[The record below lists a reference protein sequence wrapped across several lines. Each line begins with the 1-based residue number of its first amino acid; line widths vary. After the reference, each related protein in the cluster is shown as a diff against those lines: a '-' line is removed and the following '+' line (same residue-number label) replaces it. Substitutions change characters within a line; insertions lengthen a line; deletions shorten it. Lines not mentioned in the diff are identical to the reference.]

1 MKQLFSIVTI
11 LFLCLVSCNEMEEV
25 NGTGNGG
32 TVNISAE
39 FPDKTVDTRAVVS
52 IPSTH
57 KLRCIIEVWS
67 KEASITPTYRAE
79 LAIVG
84 GELPKFK
91 FSLPDGEYECLMW
104 ADCIEGE
111 AEATNVTIGDK
122 SYKHYADLFYDT
134 GDLRKVSILDK
145 TAKDM
150 FDTDLCDAYF
160 ARMDFRKQAGV
171 VNETLK
177 LKRPFSK
184 IVVKENE
191 ADKFAT
197 LKKFSVKY
205 SVPSAFNVATG
216 EPLPSTMRA
225 EYEKVIEDKT
235 NPVLFT
241 SYIFTP
247 SSATVLGEMGIVF
260 TTDGGNLNYLLD
272 EGVIFLQRNQIINAG
287 GNLIAS
293 AVASPI
299 EPVGD
304 PQIGD
309 YFFADGTWKSSF
321 NEENKADCIGII
333 FALGEQDGD
342 DISAYGEAGNGKK
355 ILGYVMALKNS
366 DRSTGVPLL
375 LYKGDDVTRF
385 SFLGESDDV
394 EREKFNGYANTYALL
409 NSDLFVSNK
418 ENYPVLNGFETWLQE
433 TAPKPT
439 ANASAWYIPSFNQ
452 LIKIV
457 GYCYGYAG
465 DGFYKTKIEPL
476 EVFKTSFQ
484 HAISEGIA
492 SDFVTNVRER
502 PLQCSTL
509 RKDKPGTWAIRYN
522 DNTKKVTIKN
532 EVGTGYIRPVFTIL
546 K

>member
-1 MKQLFSIVTI
+1 MKQLFSIVII

-25 NGTGNGG
+25 NGSGNDG

-39 FPDKTVDTRAVVS
+39 FPDKTVDTRAVS

-57 KLRCIIEVWS
+57 KLRCIIEVWAT
-67 KEASITPTYRAE
+67 KEASKAYRAE

-84 GELPKFK
+84 GELPEFK
-91 FSLPDGEYECLMW
+91 FTLPDGEYECLMW
-104 ADCIEGE
+104 ADCIEEG
-111 AEATNVTIGDK
+111 AEVTDVAIGSK

-145 TAKDM
+145 AAKNM

-191 ADKFAT
+191 TDKLAT

-205 SVPSAFNVATG
+205 SVPSGFNVSTG
-216 EPLPSTMRA
+216 EPLSSTMRA

-235 NPVLFT
+235 NSVLFT
-241 SYIFTP
+241 NYIFTP
-247 SSATVLGEMGIVF
+247 SSTTVLGEMGLVL
-260 TTDGGNLNYLLD
+260 TTDGGKLNYLLD
-272 EGVIFLQRNQIINAG
+272 EGVISLQRNQIVNAG

-309 YFFADGTWKSSF
+309 YFFADGTWRSSF
-321 NEENKADCIGII
+321 NEENRADCIGII
-333 FALGEQDGD
+333 FALGEQNGD
-342 DISAYGEAGNGKK
+342 DISTYGEAGNGKK
-355 ILGYVMALKNS
+355 ILGYVMAMKNS
-366 DRSTGVPLL
+366 DMSTGQFFP
-375 LYKGDDVTRF
+375 LYKDDAVDRF
-385 SFLGESDDV
+385 PFIGESDDV
-394 EREKFNGYANTYALL
+394 EREKFNGYANTYSLL
-409 NSDLFVSNK
+409 NSELFTLNRD
-418 ENYPVLNGFETWLQE
+418 NYPVLKNFEIWLQE

-439 ANASAWYIPSFNQ
+439 ANASPWYIPSFNQ
-452 LIKIV
+452 LIKMV

-465 DGFYKTKIEPL
+465 DGAYRTKIEPL
-476 EVFKTSFQ
+476 EAFKTSFQ
-484 HAISEGIA
+484 HAISENIA
-492 SDFVTNVRER
+492 SNFVTNNRER

-509 RKDKPGTWAIRYN
+509 RKNDSKTWVIRYN
-522 DNTKKVTIKN
+522 DNSN
-532 EVGTGYIRPVFTIL
+532 EVLNKSTEGGNGYIRPVFTIL